1 MNPMLIERFSLLILI
16 LLFCAC
22 TNATK
27 QQYIKNRTVGNA
39 LGTTYAVTYLDT
51 AEQDFQKEIDSVFA
65 VFNQSLST
73 YIPDSDISRINNGDT
88 TIVVDQMFR
97 DVFFQSQVINDDTNG
112 YFDPTVGVLVEAW
125 GFGAGKPLEELT
137 PAKVDSLMQYV
148 GWIKIGLT
156 QDYRIEKAHPNVR
169 FDFNAIAKGYA
180 IDRIARMLDAK
191 GIENYLVEV
200 GGEIVAKGSN
210 TISKKP
216 WTVGIDDPLNPAD
229 RGSAAVIQLKDKALA
244 SSGNYRKFRIDP
256 KTGEKYVHTINPK
269 TGYTKNSKVLA
280 ATVIADYCIKA
291 DGYATAFM
299 AMDLEDTKK
308 LLQSKEKE
316 LDAFIIYVDED
327 GNTKNYSTSG
337 FDSLL
342 VK

>member
-1 MNPMLIERFSLLILI
+1 MIKRFLLLV
-16 LLFCAC
+16 LMVLVCAC
-22 TNATK
+22 KGVTK
-27 QQYIKNRTVGNA
+27 PQPIKNRTVGNA
-39 LGTTYAVTYLDT
+39 LGTTYAVTYID
-51 AEQDFQKEIDSVFA
+51 AKEQDFQKEIDSVFA
-65 VFNQSLST
+65 VFNTSLST

-88 TIVVDQMFR
+88 TVVVDQMFR
-97 DVFFQSQVINDDTNG
+97 DVFFQSQVINYDTDG

-156 QDYRIEKAHPNVR
+156 RDYRITKAHPNVK

-210 TISKKP
+210 LITKKP
-216 WTVGIDDPLNPAD
+216 WTVGIDDPLNLEN
-229 RGSAAVIQLKDKALA
+229 RGSAAIVQLKNKALA

-256 KTGEKYVHTINPK
+256 QTGEKYVHTIDPK

-280 ATVIADYCIKA
+280 ATVIADYCIQA

-299 AMDLEDTKK
+299 AMDLEDTKI

-316 LDAFIIYVDED
+316 LDAFIIYVDGD
-327 GNTKNYSTSG
+327 GSTKNYSTPG